1 MSEMAKSRYWQK
13 VQSKSIGTLIAVVLI
28 TTAFLAGCGGNNAA
42 PAVGSKNSDAKK
54 AAEESVNKVRS
65 GQTTKI
71 IPAYTGN
78 APVTPD
84 IQRIQKRGKLIV
96 AMYYQDRP
104 PWFYQDKQG
113 QLAGID
119 VDMAHDI
126 AQELGVDVEFDRAAR
141 SFNEVVDRVAA
152 GQADLAISKLS
163 VTLARGQRIRYT
175 QPYIVFNQ
183 TLLVN
188 RLKLAAVQQAN
199 PGKTALELILNTT
212 DKIGV
217 AKGTSYEEFARDI
230 FAKARITAVP
240 QQGLFAATAAGEVLA
255 ALYDE
260 NEINMYMK
268 ENPELSITA
277 KVFILKDRVDP
288 IAIAVA
294 PQDQQLLS
302 WLNLYLDLTKNSINI
317 RQQLDDYI
325 GGLK

>member
-1 MSEMAKSRYWQK
+1 MAKRWC
-13 VQSKSIGTLIAVVLI
+13 GFLILISVLLLAGVVV
-28 TTAFLAGCGGNNAA
+28 AGCGNKAA
-42 PAVGSKNSDAKK
+42 QTIGGVNGDDKK
-54 AAEESVNKVRS
+54 AAEESVNRVS
-65 GQTTKI
+65 YGQVAQTA
-71 IPAYTGN
+71 PAYTGT
-78 APVTPD
+78 APLTPD
-84 IQRIQKRGKLIV
+84 MLRIKNRGKLIV

-104 PWFYQDKQG
+104 PWFYLDKQG

-126 AQELGVDVEFDRAAR
+126 ARVLGVDVEFDRAAR

-152 GQADLAISKLS
+152 GNADMAISKLS
-163 VTLARGQRIRYT
+163 VTLVRAQRIRYT

-183 TLLVN
+183 ALLVN
-188 RLKLAAVQQAN
+188 RLRLAAVQNAN

-230 FAKARITAVP
+230 FSKAQIAAVP
-240 QQGLFAATAAGEVLA
+240 EEDLFAATVRGEALA
-255 ALYDE
+255 ALYDA
-260 NEINMYMK
+260 NEINMFMK

-277 KVFILKDRVDP
+277 KVIVLKDRIDP

-294 PQDQQLLS
+294 PQDQQLLA
-302 WLNLYLDLTKNSINI
+302 WLNHYLDFMKSSVDIK
-317 RQQLDDYI
+317 QQVDDYI

>member
-1 MSEMAKSRYWQK
+1 MEKLRYWLK
-13 VQSKSIGTLIAVVLI
+13 VQSKSIWTLIAVALF

-42 PAVGSKNSDAKK
+42 PAVSSKNGDANK
-54 AAEESVNKVRS
+54 AAEESVNKVRF
-65 GQTTKI
+65 GQKTKI
-71 IPAYTGN
+71 ISAYTGN

-119 VDMAHDI
+119 VDMAQDI
-126 AQELGVDVEFDRAAR
+126 AQELGVDVEFDRVAR
-141 SFNEVVDRVAA
+141 SFNEVVDRVAK

-163 VTLARGQRIRYT
+163 VTLARAQRIRYT
-175 QPYIVFNQ
+175 QPYIIFNQ
-183 TLLVN
+183 ALLVN
-188 RLKLAAVQQAN
+188 RLKMAAVQKAN
-199 PGKTALELILNTT
+199 PGKPALELLLNTT

-230 FAKARITAVP
+230 FAKARITAIP
-240 QQGLFAATAAGEVLA
+240 EQGYFAATAAGEVLA

-260 NEINMYMK
+260 NEIAMYMK
-268 ENPELSITA
+268 ENPELSITT
-277 KVFILKDRVDP
+277 KVIVLTDRIDP

-294 PQDQQLLS
+294 PQDEQLLS
-302 WLNLYLDLTKNSINI
+302 WLNHYLDFLKSREDIN
-317 RQQLDDYI
+317 QQLVDYI